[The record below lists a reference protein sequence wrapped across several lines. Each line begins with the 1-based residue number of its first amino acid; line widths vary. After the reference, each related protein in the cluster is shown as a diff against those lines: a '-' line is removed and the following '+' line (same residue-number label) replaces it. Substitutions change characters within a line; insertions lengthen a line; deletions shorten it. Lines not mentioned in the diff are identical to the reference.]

1 MNKTVKIII
10 AVAVIA
16 VAVVAILVVAL
27 ALNNNAKPA
36 SNLSISN
43 VDDLT
48 ALVDKIYEGISI
60 EMPMVMTMPI
70 DITDVDAIKS
80 FTGLDTDNEIE
91 YAVVSEPMMS
101 SQAYSLVLVKVKE
114 GFNADE
120 VAETMNKEINE
131 RKWICVTAE
140 KIYSVASGDV
150 VCLVMTNEE
159 TAKPVF
165 ESFKAIAGSVGQ
177 VYERTAEE
185 PEMPEDMLPGSEISI
200 PEDMQIDDQPAAMEE

>member
-10 AVAVIA
+10 AVAIVA
-16 VAVVAILVVAL
+16 VVVVAILL
-27 ALNNNAKPA
+27 ATSNIAKPT
-36 SNLSISN
+36 SNLIVSS

-48 ALVDKIYEGISI
+48 ALVDKIYEGVSI
-60 EMPMVMTMPI
+60 EMPRVMTMPI
-70 DITDVDAIKS
+70 DTTDADAIKA

-91 YAVVSEPMMS
+91 YGVVSEPMMS
-101 SQAYSLVLVKVKE
+101 SQAYSLVLVKVKD

-159 TAKPVF
+159 TAKSVF

-185 PEMPEDMLPGSEISI
+185 PEMPEDMLPGSSV
-200 PEDMQIDDQPAAMEE
+200 DMPGDMPIDDQPAAM